1 MMDDTRLEKE
11 ALRKLLETIQ
21 DKISSF
27 GSEKPEEEYEEEEES
42 IRGSKPESLET
53 EEDEEEESPGT
64 QLDEALEGEEEHEGN
79 PFKDFLEGKSDKPK
93 FMPKGK
99 LAGVS
104 ASIEIKK
111 PMGKGRKY

>member
-27 GSEKPEEEYEEEEES
+27 GSEKPEEEEES
-42 IRGSKPESLET
+42 IRGSKPEFLET

-79 PFKDFLEGKSDKPK
+79 SFKDFLEGKSDKPK